1 MRVSAQWV
9 LVIGLFSAGLLGEDL
24 ERVSIRDTF
33 RFGTLLQISIEK
45 SAMFPERLCP
55 GSATLYEVTLNNQS
69 GQATGNLPASIE
81 DPIPADTKY
90 ISGSVSENAFFDSA
104 NNRVVWTGTL
114 GVGGGVPQ
122 SQSISFSVR
131 VNQGVADGTVINNA
145 ASGRADPPGND
156 FLIQQIELP
165 LTVSCLPTS
174 GPVSWTGGGDDDD
187 FSNPENC
194 GSTPSDWVR
203 LPWIR

>member
-1 MRVSAQWV
+1 MKTWK
-9 LVIGLFSAGLLGEDL
+9 GFP
-24 ERVSIRDTF
+24 IRDTF

-55 GSATLYEVTLNNQS
+55 GSAILYEVTLNNQS

-114 GVGGGVPQ
+114 GVGGG
-122 SQSISFSVR
+122 
-131 VNQGVADGTVINNA
+131 
-145 ASGRADPPGND
+145 
-156 FLIQQIELP
+156 
-165 LTVSCLPTS
+165 
-174 GPVSWTGGGDDDD
+174 
-187 FSNPENC
+187 
-194 GSTPSDWVR
+194 GSTEPEHLLLGQGQPGR
-203 LPWIR
+203 C